1 MSRLSFEKRRAQQ
14 PAAHPSTVHV
24 RVSGEGGAS
33 VGGTVLVAAPGED
46 IQQTVLNHL
55 QRLAI
60 SLGAPIR
67 ATIHDDRA
75 GCVVPLE
82 VFADGS
88 SRMAGAPVRV
98 APGAST
104 EGTGT
109 AASGVTQGPT
119 GHFGPPPAMTAD
131 APRATTGPEPAPEAD
146 ARPDTPVTSA
156 GSRPVAATDS
166 WPEPAADSRRAAG
179 AAPEPAPA
187 AVSRP
192 RPDAGSRPDADSRPA
207 AGSRPVAATGS
218 WPEPA
223 ADARRVAGAAPEPAP
238 AAVSRP
244 RPDAGSRPDADSR
257 SAAGSR
263 SEVDS
268 RSAAGS
274 RSEADSRSDAGSRL
288 VAATGSWP
296 EPAADARPAPAAVS
310 WPEPAADSRPAPA
323 TDPRPAPAAPR
334 PAPELRRVP
343 VAAPVP
349 APLLD
354 PAPVPAGSATPTPA
368 RGFDAVAE
376 EVLGDEPVTETAE
389 GAELLTGPLARI
401 NEAVRDG
408 RIEAAAELA
417 DRTVTE
423 ASGVLGPHHP
433 EVLHLGE
440 LTAYI
445 AYLAGDPVRSFRRC
459 LDLARLRR
467 RAGDAEA
474 AYGNVQSAATAWRA
488 VRDPQEGLRL
498 GRELI
503 ELWTELEAE
512 PGPAAE
518 DPDPLR
524 SARARM
530 VRLTDRAARA
540 ERA

>member
-14 PAAHPSTVHV
+14 PAAHPSAVHV

-104 EGTGT
+104 AGTGT

-119 GHFGPPPAMTAD
+119 GQFGPPPAMTAE
-131 APRATTGPEPAPEAD
+131 APRATTGPEPAPGAE

-156 GSRPVAATDS
+156 GSRP
-166 WPEPAADSRRAAG
+166 
-179 AAPEPAPA
+179 
-187 AVSRP
+187 
-192 RPDAGSRPDADSRPA
+192 
-207 AGSRPVAATGS
+207 
-218 WPEPA
+218 
-223 ADARRVAGAAPEPAP
+223 
-238 AAVSRP
+238 
-244 RPDAGSRPDADSR
+244 
-257 SAAGSR
+257 
-263 SEVDS
+263 
-268 RSAAGS
+268 
-274 RSEADSRSDAGSRL
+274 

-323 TDPRPAPAAPR
+323 TDPRPVPATDSRSVPAAPAR

-354 PAPVPAGSATPTPA
+354 PAPVQAGSATPTPA

-389 GAELLTGPLARI
+389 GAELLAGPLARI

-459 LDLARLRR
+459 LNLARLRR